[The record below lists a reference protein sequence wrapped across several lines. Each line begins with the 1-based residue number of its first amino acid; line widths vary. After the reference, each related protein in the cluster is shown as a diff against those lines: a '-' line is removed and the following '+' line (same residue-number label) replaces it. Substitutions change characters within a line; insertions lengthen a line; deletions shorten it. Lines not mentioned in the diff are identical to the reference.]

1 MVMVA
6 ISSSTGTDD
15 LVFGRP
21 PPFVTVLSV
30 ATTKFHQSND
40 SLNPVFVTSTIDELS
55 IARTALAALPGM
67 SDGILRQVS

>member
-1 MVMVA
+1 MVT

-15 LVFGRP
+15 LALGRP
-21 PPFVTVLSV
+21 PSLVTVLSV

-40 SLNPVFVTSTIDELS
+40 SLNPAFVTSAIDELS

-67 SDGILRQVS
+67 SEGTFRQVS